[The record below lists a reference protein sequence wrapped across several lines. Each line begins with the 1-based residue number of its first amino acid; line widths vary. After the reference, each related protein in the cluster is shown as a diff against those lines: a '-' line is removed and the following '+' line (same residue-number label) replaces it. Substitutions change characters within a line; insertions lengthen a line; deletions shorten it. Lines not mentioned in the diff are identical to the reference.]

1 MSINQRQ
8 GAKNIWGPALRR
20 AREQA
25 PTRLTQVDLAAIL
38 AELGLPLDRS
48 AVSRIENQQRILTD
62 KELLY
67 FVRALR
73 INFFR
78 LGELLRLNPNA
89 IPDYADYRAS
99 DLDSELRVAEDRTD
113 HPDVW

>member
-1 MSINQRQ
+1 MRINQRE

-20 AREQA
+20 AREEA
-25 PTRLTQVDLAAIL
+25 PAKMTQVDLAAVL
-38 AELGLPLDRS
+38 AEMGLPLDRS

-62 KELLY
+62 KELLC

-78 LGELLRLNPNA
+78 LGELLRHQPKV

-99 DLDSELRVAEDRTD
+99 ELDAELRVAEETPET
-113 HPDVW
+113 PDFW